1 MTASSRQSIIP
12 ITTKDSE
19 SDCLFLF
26 FKFSIMTNKIKVI
39 QQCIE
44 HLVQSKDEVFSSY
57 STIRGYEKAIEEL
70 RTYLIDEQER
80 EKQEYEDTESE
91 YTHDKFYAEP
101 VGDYKYHF

>member
-1 MTASSRQSIIP
+1 
-12 ITTKDSE
+12 
-19 SDCLFLF
+19 
-26 FKFSIMTNKIKVI
+26 MTNKIKVI